1 MIALIAAVPLE
12 TALLRRT
19 MSPCEVRSCGR
30 FDLYRGTLGGQAV
43 VLLHSGVGKANAAAA
58 TAILLETLHP
68 EMVINFGCGGAFPG
82 CGLDIG
88 DLALASEE
96 RYGDEGVT
104 TPNGFLDMQDLN
116 LPLVQRN
123 GQIHFNRYPVTSEL
137 LERARSI
144 FAGTLSGNAP
154 RFAVG
159 TFVTVS
165 TGSGTDLAAATLHQ
179 RTNGICENMEGG
191 AIAQLC
197 YRYNVPFMALRGIS
211 NFTENRDPA
220 RWDLAGGA
228 KTAQQAV
235 QILLERWRDQKEPA

>member
-30 FDLYRGTLGGQAV
+30 FDLYRGTVGGQAV

-58 TAILLETLHP
+58 TAILLETLRP
-68 EMVINFGCGGAFPG
+68 EMVVNFGCGGAFPE
-82 CGLDIG
+82 CGLNIG

-96 RYGDEGVT
+96 CYGDEGVT
-104 TPNGFLDMQDLN
+104 TPSGFLDLQDLN

-123 GQIHFNRYPVTSEL
+123 GQAHYNHYPVTPDL

-144 FAGTLSGNAP
+144 LAVALTGNAP
-154 RFAVG
+154 RLAVG

-165 TGSGTDLAAATLHQ
+165 TCSGTDQAAAALYQ
-179 RTNGICENMEGG
+179 RTQGICENMEGG

-197 YRYNVPFMALRGIS
+197 CRYNIPFMALRGIS
-211 NFTENRDPA
+211 NFAENRDPA

-235 QILLERWRDQKEPA
+235 QILLERWHDQKEPA